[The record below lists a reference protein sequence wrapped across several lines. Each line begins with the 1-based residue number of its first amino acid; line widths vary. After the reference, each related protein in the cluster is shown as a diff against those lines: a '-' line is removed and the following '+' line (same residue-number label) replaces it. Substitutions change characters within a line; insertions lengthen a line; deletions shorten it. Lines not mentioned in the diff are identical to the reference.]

1 MKKILV
7 LLLAVA
13 ISASSFAACGGK
25 KDDKK
30 AENGAEA
37 KVEEK
42 AEAKPEEKPEEEKK
56 DNTEAEPE
64 KAEEKVVEATEEK
77 AEEKKEEKPVINYNT
92 EEDKAAA
99 KAAVEGY
106 LKGYCAFDVA
116 AMTPYTNTDLSQKV
130 TFTDY
135 GTYISEK
142 VKSYFSEE
150 ETTTVFAEEIG
161 KLETLCKDS
170 IMGSATYEIGDAEY
184 IGTTWQ
190 FKVKTSNITLSDI
203 FSVVSGDEAKAL
215 TEQLMNELIEKASDP
230 TITEEQLAELANDML
245 KVSLNAIV
253 DLVTKSCETTEPKTT
268 EYTVTAIKSGD
279 KWLVDYNGKGA
290 QDIVTSLLDSGKN

>member
-1 MKKILV
+1 MKKALLI
-7 LLLAVA
+7 LLAIV
-13 ISASSFAACGGK
+13 ISASALISCGGK
-25 KDDKK
+25 DKEKK
-30 AENGAEA
+30 AEQATEAKTEEKSEEKLDGAEKVEE

-42 AEAKPEEKPEEEKK
+42 AEEK
-56 DNTEAEPE
+56 
-64 KAEEKVVEATEEK
+64 TEEK
-77 AEEKKEEKPVINYNT
+77 TEEKKEEKPVINYNT
-92 EEDKAAA
+92 EEHKAAA

-106 LKGYCAFDVA
+106 LKGYCTFDVA
-116 AMTPYTNTDLSQKV
+116 AMTPYTNTDLSGKV

-142 VKSYFSEE
+142 VRSYFSEE

-170 IMGSATYEIGDAEY
+170 IMDSATYEIGDAEY

-203 FSVVSGDEAKAL
+203 FSIVSGDEAKAL
-215 TEQLMNELIEKASDP
+215 TEQLMDELIEKASDP

-268 EYTVTAIKSGD
+268 EYTVTTIKSGD

-290 QDIVTSLLDSGKN
+290 QDIVASLLDSDKN